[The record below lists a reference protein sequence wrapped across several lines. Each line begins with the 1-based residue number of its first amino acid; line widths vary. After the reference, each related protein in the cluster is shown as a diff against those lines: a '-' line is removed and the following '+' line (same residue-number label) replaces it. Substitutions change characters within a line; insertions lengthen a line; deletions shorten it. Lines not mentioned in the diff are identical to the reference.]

1 LIKISCEVLVS
12 RVPIHKKKPFG
23 NIDLGGSHRMT
34 PQRQVVYE
42 ILMSNRDHPTATEVF
57 IRVQERMPSISLATV
72 YNCLDT
78 LAAAGIVKQVNVDRE
93 PSRYCGNLAPHAHFH
108 CETCTTV
115 MDIDLKDGEEP
126 SKSVKLPRGAKIQKV
141 EVEVRGQCPECV
153 RKEKQKNNL

>member
-1 LIKISCEVLVS
+1 
-12 RVPIHKKKPFG
+12 
-23 NIDLGGSHRMT
+23 MT

-42 ILMSNRDHPTATEVF
+42 ILMSSRDHPTATEVF

-78 LAAAGIVKQVNVDRE
+78 LAVAGIVKQVNVDRE

-126 SKSVKLPRGAKIQKV
+126 
-141 EVEVRGQCPECV
+141 
-153 RKEKQKNNL
+153 

>member
-1 LIKISCEVLVS
+1 MIKISFGVLLS

-42 ILMSNRDHPTATEVF
+42 ILMSSRDHPTATEVF

-78 LAAAGIVKQVNVDRE
+78 LAAAGIVK
-93 PSRYCGNLAPHAHFH
+93 HA
-108 CETCTTV
+108 
-115 MDIDLKDGEEP
+115 
-126 SKSVKLPRGAKIQKV
+126 LP
-141 EVEVRGQCPECV
+141 
-153 RKEKQKNNL
+153 